1 MFNLNF
7 SQKTDSPCKILCL
20 LLWWYRNYCGATI
33 LRLVENY
40 SNIEFYWV
48 VLVQTRK
55 EKKKK
60 SANLFLKKAK
70 QKKHFL

>member
-1 MFNLNF
+1 VFRAHC
-7 SQKTDSPCKILCL
+7 DDIEIG
-20 LLWWYRNYCGATI
+20 CGATI

-60 SANLFLKKAK
+60 HAK
-70 QKKHFL
+70 SFFKS